1 LNEILFTHGPAKSTG
16 VKLIKLKNENL
27 SIGLYEKAL
36 PKNLSWE
43 ERLTAARDA
52 GYSFMEISIDETDER
67 VERLK
72 WDRVKKENLREIA
85 ENTGIPI
92 STMCLSGNR
101 RFPIGSSFGDI
112 QRKGMEMISDAIWFA
127 SHLGIRI
134 VQLAGYD
141 VVVGEKSTELSRE
154 TFGINLKRSLN
165 LAASLGVMLA
175 IENVDSDF
183 GDSLDKIMPY
193 IREINSP
200 WLQIYPDFGNLRAM
214 GYDFEKQLKS
224 YCGHIAAIH
233 VKDTCP
239 GIVRNVAFGE
249 GTVDFLSAF
258 NTLKS
263 IGFNGPFLLE
273 MWADNKK
280 DNYEII
286 RIAREWVTDQMKKA
300 GYE

>member
-1 LNEILFTHGPAKSTG
+1 LTKLNNG
-16 VKLIKLKNENL
+16 NL

-36 PKNLSWE
+36 PKSLSWE
-43 ERLTAARDA
+43 ERLNLARDA

-67 VERLK
+67 MERLK
-72 WDRVKKENLREIA
+72 WDMVKKKNLKIIS

-92 STMCLSGNR
+92 LTMCLSGNR
-101 RFPIGSSFGDI
+101 RFPIGSSFGDV
-112 QRKGMEMISDAIWFA
+112 QKKGVEMIADAIWFA
-127 SHLGIRI
+127 FHLGIRI

-141 VVVGEKSTELSRE
+141 VAAGEKSTKLSRE
-154 TFGINLKRSLN
+154 TFGRNLRKSLN

-175 IENVDSDF
+175 IENVDGEF
-183 GDSLDKIMPY
+183 GYSLDAIMPY
-193 IREINSP
+193 IKEIDSP
-200 WLQIYPDFGNLRAM
+200 WLQMYPDFGNLAAM
-214 GYDFEKQLKS
+214 GQDFEKQLKS
-224 YCGHIAAIH
+224 YAGHIAAIH
-233 VKDTCP
+233 VKDTRP

-273 MWADNKK
+273 MWADDKK

-286 RIAREWVTDQMKKA
+286 RFSREWVLEKMEKA

>member
-1 LNEILFTHGPAKSTG
+1 MAGF
-16 VKLIKLKNENL
+16 KNDNL

-36 PKNLSWE
+36 PENLSWE
-43 ERLTAARDA
+43 ERLEAARDA

-67 VERLK
+67 IERLK
-72 WDRVKKENLREIA
+72 WDKSKKKNLREII
-85 ENTGIPI
+85 ENTGVAIL
-92 STMCLSGNR
+92 TMCLSGNR

-112 QRKGMEMISDAIWFA
+112 QKKGMEMISDAIWFA
-127 SHLGIRI
+127 FHLGIRI

-141 VVVGEKSTELSRE
+141 VAGGEKSTELSRD
-154 TFGINLKRSLN
+154 TFGINLKKSVN

-175 IENVDSDF
+175 VENVDNEF

-193 IREINSP
+193 IKEINSP
-200 WLQIYPDFGNLRAM
+200 WLQIYPDFGNLAAM
-214 GYDFEKQLKS
+214 GHDFEKQLKS
-224 YCGHIAAIH
+224 YGGHIAAIH
-233 VKDTCP
+233 VKDTRP

-249 GTVDFLSAF
+249 GNVDFISAF
-258 NTLKS
+258 KILNS

-286 RIAREWVTDQMKKA
+286 RLARQWVLQLMERA
-300 GYE
+300 GY

>member
-1 LNEILFTHGPAKSTG
+1 LTKLNNG
-16 VKLIKLKNENL
+16 NL

-36 PKNLSWE
+36 PKSLSWE
-43 ERLTAARDA
+43 ERLNLARDA

-67 VERLK
+67 MERLK
-72 WDRVKKENLREIA
+72 WDMVKKKNLKIIS

-92 STMCLSGNR
+92 LTMCLSGNR
-101 RFPIGSSFGDI
+101 RFPIGSSFGDV
-112 QRKGMEMISDAIWFA
+112 QKKGVEMIADAIWFA
-127 SHLGIRI
+127 FHLGIRI

-141 VVVGEKSTELSRE
+141 VAAGEKSTKLSRE
-154 TFGINLKRSLN
+154 TFGRNLRKSLN

-175 IENVDSDF
+175 IENIDVEF
-183 GDSLDKIMPY
+183 GYSLDAIMPY
-193 IREINSP
+193 IKEIDSP
-200 WLQIYPDFGNLRAM
+200 WLQMYPDFGNLAAM
-214 GYDFEKQLKS
+214 GQDFEKQLKS
-224 YCGHIAAIH
+224 YAGHIAAVH
-233 VKDTCP
+233 VKDTRP

-273 MWADNKK
+273 MWADDKK

-286 RIAREWVTDQMKKA
+286 RFSREWVLEKMEKA

>member
-1 LNEILFTHGPAKSTG
+1 LTKLNNG
-16 VKLIKLKNENL
+16 NL

-36 PKNLSWE
+36 PKGLSWE
-43 ERLTAARDA
+43 ERLNLARDA

-67 VERLK
+67 MERLK
-72 WDRVKKENLREIA
+72 WDMVKKKNLKIIS

-92 STMCLSGNR
+92 LTMCLSGNR
-101 RFPIGSSFGDI
+101 RFPIGSSFGDV
-112 QRKGMEMISDAIWFA
+112 QKKGVEMIADAIWFA
-127 SHLGIRI
+127 FHLGIRI

-141 VVVGEKSTELSRE
+141 VAAGEKSTKLSRE
-154 TFGINLKRSLN
+154 TFGRNLRKSLN

-175 IENVDSDF
+175 IENVDGEF
-183 GDSLDKIMPY
+183 GYSLDAIMPY
-193 IREINSP
+193 
-200 WLQIYPDFGNLRAM
+200 A
-214 GYDFEKQLKS
+214 
-224 YCGHIAAIH
+224 GHIAAVH
-233 VKDTCP
+233 VKDTRP

-273 MWADNKK
+273 MWADDKK

-286 RIAREWVTDQMKKA
+286 RFSREWVLEKMEKA